1 MEERVYMVIE
11 SLYDRMREC
20 REEKCDASRRSLHH
34 SMIRLETRLLLEILG
49 EGENNHD
56 QEELQ
61 RSVKNFAKTASTIF
75 ETFRAEV
82 KLAEEL
88 YKKAKKVRRK
98 SL

>member
-1 MEERVYMVIE
+1 MEERAYMVIE

-20 REEKCDASRRSLHH
+20 QEDNCDASRRSLHH
-34 SMIRLETRLLLEILG
+34 SMIRLEARLLLEILG
-49 EGENNHD
+49 EREGNCD

-61 RSVKNFAKTASTIF
+61 KNVKNLAKTASTIF

-88 YKKAKKVRRK
+88 NKKAKRARGK